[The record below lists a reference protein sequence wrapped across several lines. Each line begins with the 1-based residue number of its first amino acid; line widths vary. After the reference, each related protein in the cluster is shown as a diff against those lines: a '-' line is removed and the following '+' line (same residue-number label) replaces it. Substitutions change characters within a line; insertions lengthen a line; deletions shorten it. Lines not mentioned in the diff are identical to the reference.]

1 MHIGVSEGATT
12 EDNPSRSHCGI
23 KRKSA
28 NDKNGND
35 GNERKPKARRAN
47 RSLETSV
54 LPCPYFKHNPGKY
67 VQRKW
72 KSCAFPGYETIHRLK
87 EHMCR
92 KHLLPEYQCER
103 CHEDLKSVKELEA
116 HSKQMPVCTP
126 SIKKHD
132 CLTQE
137 QVKSMRNKN
146 GTRNKTKKEDC
157 NDIYGIA
164 FPHDKNASSPY
175 VRDSDED
182 AAGMEINLPQEYSR
196 FLGRELPQL
205 ITGELSR
212 IGCPKSDA
220 VRDEIQR
227 SRTTKLTNATDRKSA
242 AGVRLKVTITA
253 ETVRSSIRHNMN
265 NVF

>member
-1 MHIGVSEGATT
+1 MEHRLPYSEFKRDAGDGPLDTQAMHIGVSEGATT
-12 EDNPSRSHCGI
+12 EDNPSHSHCGI

-35 GNERKPKARRAN
+35 GNERKPKAQRAN

-72 KSCAFPGYETIHRLK
+72 KSCAFPGYETIRRLK

-103 CHEDLKSVKELEA
+103 CHEDLKSVKELEE
-116 HSKQMPVCTP
+116 HSKQMP
-126 SIKKHD
+126 
-132 CLTQE
+132 
-137 QVKSMRNKN
+137 VKSMRNKN

-164 FPHDKNASSPY
+164 FPHDKNAPSPY

-182 AAGMEINLPQEYSR
+182 AAGMEINLPQEYRR

-212 IGCPKSDA
+212 IGCPKSDT
-220 VRDEIQR
+220 VRDEVQR
-227 SRTTKLTNATDRKSA
+227 YLEALNPQLLALFLDQ
-242 AGVRLKVTITA
+242 
-253 ETVRSSIRHNMN
+253 
-265 NVF
+265 